1 MTKKWLKTTGLL
13 TALTASSVSC
23 GSVIRDGKSPVY
35 LVIEEL
41 LGSRGAPSPGAAS
54 GNLVSDVIT
63 NVTSPPPCSPDTPC
77 PTIFNDLGQV
87 SLRLS
92 PKNINPGGALS
103 QPSLNNEVTI
113 THYRVSYRRSD
124 GRNTPGVDVPHG
136 FGGGLTGTVPSSG
149 SLEIGFDL
157 VRHIAK
163 MESPLIEL
171 QANQRIIQATAEVT
185 FFGRDQVG
193 NEMSVTGYILIS
205 FGNFGDES

>member
-1 MTKKWLKTTGLL
+1 MTKKWLTTIGLL
-13 TALTASSVSC
+13 AALTASSVSC

-77 PTIFNDLGQV
+77 PTIFNDFGQV

-92 PKNINPGGALS
+92 PKNINPGGALT
-103 QPSLNNEVTI
+103 PPTLNNEVTI
-113 THYRVSYRRSD
+113 THYRVAYRRSD

-136 FGGGLTGTVPSSG
+136 FGGGVTGTVPASG
-149 SLEIGFDL
+149 TLELGFDL

-171 QANQRIIQATAEVT
+171 QVNQRIIQATAEVT

-193 NEMSVTGYILIS
+193 NELSVTGYILVS

>member
-13 TALTASSVSC
+13 AALTASSVSC

-41 LGSRGAPSPGAAS
+41 LGSRGAPSAGTAS

-77 PTIFNDLGQV
+77 PTIFNDLGQA
-87 SLRLS
+87 SLRIS
-92 PKNINPGGALS
+92 PKNINPGGALT
-103 QPSLNNEVTI
+103 PPTLNNEVTI

-149 SLEIGFDL
+149 SLEVGFDL

-171 QANQRIIQATAEVT
+171 QANQRVIQATAEVT

>member
-1 MTKKWLKTTGLL
+1 MTKKWLKTAGLL
-13 TALTASSVSC
+13 AAFTASSVSC

-35 LVIEEL
+35 LVIDEL
-41 LGSRGAPSPGAAS
+41 LGARGAPSPGTAS
-54 GNLVSDVIT
+54 GSLVSDVIT

-77 PTIFNDLGQV
+77 PTIFNDTGSA

-92 PKNINPGGALS
+92 PKNINPGGALTP
-103 QPSLNNEVTI
+103 PSLNNEVTI
-113 THYRVSYRRSD
+113 THYRVTYRRSD

-149 SLEIGFDL
+149 SLDIGFDL
-157 VRHIAK
+157 VRHVAK

-171 QANQRIIQATAEVT
+171 QANQRIIQATAEVS

-193 NEMSVTGYILIS
+193 NELSVTGYILVS
-205 FGNFGDES
+205 FGNFGD

>member
-1 MTKKWLKTTGLL
+1 MTKKWLKTAGLI
-13 TALTASSVSC
+13 AAITASSVSC
-23 GSVIRDGKSPVY
+23 GSVVRDGKSPVY

-41 LGSRGAPSPGAAS
+41 LGSRGAPSPGTAS

-77 PTIFNDLGQV
+77 PTIFNDTGLV

-92 PKNINPGGALS
+92 PKNINPGGALTP
-103 QPSLNNEVTI
+103 PSLNNEVTI

-124 GRNTPGVDVPHG
+124 GRNTPGIDVPHG

-149 SLEIGFDL
+149 TLEIGFDL

-171 QANQRIIQATAEVT
+171 QVNQRIIQATAEVT

-193 NEMSVTGYILIS
+193 NELNVTGYILVS

>member
-1 MTKKWLKTTGLL
+1 MTKKWLQTTGLI
-13 TALTASSVSC
+13 AAVAASSVSC

-41 LGSRGAPSPGAAS
+41 LGSRGAPSPGTAS
-54 GNLVSDVIT
+54 GNLTSDVIT

-77 PTIFNDLGQV
+77 PTIFNDTGLV

-92 PKNINPGGALS
+92 PKNINPGGALTP
-103 QPSLNNEVTI
+103 PSLNNEVTI

-171 QANQRIIQATAEVT
+171 QVNQRIIQATAEVT

-193 NEMSVTGYILIS
+193 NELNVTGYILVS

>member
-1 MTKKWLKTTGLL
+1 MTMKWLKTIGLL
-13 TALTASSVSC
+13 AALTASSVSC

-41 LGSRGAPSPGAAS
+41 LGSRGATSPGAAT

-63 NVTSPPPCSPDTPC
+63 NVTSPPPCSSDTPC
-77 PTIFNDLGQV
+77 PTIFNDFGQV

-92 PKNINPGGALS
+92 PKNINPGGTLT
-103 QPSLNNEVTI
+103 PPTLNNEVTI
-113 THYRVSYRRSD
+113 THYRVAYRRSD

-136 FGGGLTGTVPSSG
+136 FGGGLTGTVPASG
-149 SLEIGFDL
+149 TLEIGFDL

-171 QANQRIIQATAEVT
+171 QVNQRIIQATAEVT

-193 NEMSVTGYILIS
+193 NEISVTGYILIS
-205 FGNFGDES
+205 FGNFGDE